1 MNIKLMIDDK
11 ERIFYLKKVK
21 GSLYRRFLEIQQIL
35 VDSEKTESGYGLE
48 HFDMMVTF
56 ICQAFNNEFKE
67 DQLLDDMG
75 ADEITLKFYE
85 IAKFVGDKTAEGMKR
100 MSKN

>member
-1 MNIKLMIDDK
+1 MDLKLTIDNK
-11 ERIFYLKKVK
+11 EKIFYLKKVK

-35 VDSEKTESGYGLE
+35 IDSEKSEGGYGLE

-56 ICQAFNNEFKE
+56 ICQAFNNEFTE
-67 DQLLDDMG
+67 DQLLDDIG

-85 IAKFVGDKTAEGMKR
+85 VAKFVGDKTAEGMKK

>member
-1 MNIKLMIDDK
+1 MNIKLNIDNK
-11 ERIFYLKKVK
+11 EKIFYLKKVK

-35 VDSEKTESGYGLE
+35 IDSEKSETGYGLE

-56 ICQAFNNEFKE
+56 ICQAFNNEFTE
-67 DQLLDDMG
+67 DQLLDSVG

-85 IAKFVGDKTAEGMKR
+85 MAKFVGDKTAQGMKR